1 MELFAGVIERPDL
14 DLTTE
19 EGPKTDSN
27 VGAGDRDSDKNTG
40 GGNHRLLLIHSEQH
54 SEQRVVTAVTTVVPG
69 VNAEQA
75 SNCYH
80 TSKQLGM
87 AIITSCLKEHAEFY
101 SFQLRGKGCF
111 TKIEPDT
118 TTM

>member
-1 MELFAGVIERPDL
+1 M
-14 DLTTE
+14 
-19 EGPKTDSN
+19 
-27 VGAGDRDSDKNTG
+27 
-40 GGNHRLLLIHSEQH
+40 LLVHTEQH
-54 SEQRVVTAVTTVVPG
+54 SEKRVVNAVTIVVPG
-69 VNAEQA
+69 ISAEQA
-75 SNCYH
+75 SICYH

-101 SFQLRGKGCF
+101 SFQLHGRGCS